1 MAAGDTSRIDI
12 ETLRVQWS
20 SHSSYA
26 EICSFWTVTRD
37 QLIRLRCV
45 LPLPPRHDRRLRHR
59 PERAAPPTPEE
70 IAASEASLD
79 LAPAVAARVTCVQI
93 TWDDRTRAE
102 RQVTKP
108 TMFTLQEIEVPEEA
122 REFFDDL
129 NRDTRW

>member
-1 MAAGDTSRIDI
+1 MAGSTATIDFT
-12 ETLRVQWS
+12 TLVLQWN
-20 SHSSYA
+20 SHSSMHA
-26 EICSFWTVTRD
+26 ICTHWTITKD
-37 QLIRLRCV
+37 QLIRLKSV
-45 LPLPPRHDRRLRHR
+45 VPLAPRHDRRLRHR
-59 PERAAPPTPEE
+59 PERAAPPTLEE

-93 TWDDRTRAE
+93 TWDDRTRSE

-122 REFFDDL
+122 KEFFDDL

>member
-1 MAAGDTSRIDI
+1 MAGDTSRIDLA
-12 ETLRVQWS
+12 TLRIQWA

-26 EICSFWTVTRD
+26 DICSYWTVTRD

-59 PERAAPPTPEE
+59 PGRAAPPTPEE

-108 TMFTLQEIEVPEEA
+108 TLWTLAEIEVPEES
-122 REFFDDL
+122 RQFFDDL
-129 NRDTRW
+129 NRDAKW

>member
-1 MAAGDTSRIDI
+1 MPGDTSRIDI
-12 ETLRVQWS
+12 ATLRVQWS

-79 LAPAVAARVTCVQI
+79 LSPAVAARVTCVQI

-108 TMFTLQEIEVPEEA
+108 TLWTLAEIEVPEES
-122 REFFDDL
+122 RQFFDDL
-129 NRDTRW
+129 NREAQW

>member
-1 MAAGDTSRIDI
+1 MPGDTSRIDLA
-12 ETLRVQWS
+12 TLRVQWS

-26 EICSFWTVTRD
+26 DICSFWTVTRD

-70 IAASEASLD
+70 IAASEASLSF
-79 LAPAVAARVTCVQI
+79 APYVAARVTCVQA
-93 TWDDRTRAE
+93 TWDERTRSE

-108 TMFTLQEIEVPEEA
+108 TLFSLSEIDVPEEA
-122 REFFDDL
+122 REFMDDL
-129 NRDTRW
+129 NRDVQW